1 MNWDAIGAIGE
12 FVGAIA
18 VLASL
23 AYIAIQVRSGA
34 IAYKTNLRDS
44 SFRSLME
51 WNYAMTTDESLAWVF
66 HQGVK
71 DWTSLDN
78 KDRVRAIHALY
89 SFFKLF
95 ENMYLHYLGGHLDE
109 EMWSSNKK
117 VLFTYGTQPGSQEY
131 LSQRM
136 SIFHPE
142 YQKLLQSMDQ
152 STDSV
157 SDDFLKALHS
167 RIAE

>member
-1 MNWDAIGAIGE
+1 MNWEAIGAISE
-12 FVGAIA
+12 LVGALA

-23 AYIAIQVRSGA
+23 VYIAIQVRSGA
-34 IAYKTNLRDS
+34 IAYKTNLRDT

-51 WNYAMTTDESLAWVF
+51 WNYAMTQDESLAWVF

-78 KDRVRAIHALY
+78 KERVRAIHALY
-89 SFFKLF
+89 SFFKLI

-109 EMWSSNKK
+109 ELWSGNKK
-117 VLFTYGTQPGSQEY
+117 VLFTYGTQPGSREY

-142 YQKLLQSMDQ
+142 YQKFLQSMDQ

-167 RIAE
+167 KIAE